1 MLSGLDVKVKPGGM
15 QKMAVSLMEGYQAYA
30 KTHPEA
36 DYSHLGDNF
45 FEYLK
50 TDGAKQIMKKYFSKI
65 LKESGKVTITE
76 EKVQKLLTDIMQGFE
91 KYRKGSGNR
100 RYQCGPVR
108 NIFPPVF
115 TDGRSKADHNRLG
128 E

>member
-1 MLSGLDVKVKPGGM
+1 MMHLSWWQYVEFIRTCESGSGGSESVGASVGRSGRYAVGAGCQGETGGM

-50 TDGAKQIMKKYFSKI
+50 
-65 LKESGKVTITE
+65 
-76 EKVQKLLTDIMQGFE
+76 
-91 KYRKGSGNR
+91 NR
-100 RYQCGPVR
+100 WC
-108 NIFPPVF
+108 
-115 TDGRSKADHNRLG
+115 KADHEKVFFKDSKG
-128 E
+128 EWKSNHYRRKGTEASDRYHAGV

>member
-1 MLSGLDVKVKPGGM
+1 
-15 QKMAVSLMEGYQAYA
+15 MEGYQAYA

-45 FEYLK
+45 SEYLK
-50 TDGAKQIMKKYFSKI
+50 TDGAKQGSKKYFSKI

-76 EKVQKLLTDIMQGFE
+76 EKVRLLTDIMQGFE
-91 KYRKGSGNR
+91 KYVKG
-100 RYQCGPVR
+100 CGESEISVR
-108 NIFPPVF
+108 TSTEHIFPPVF